1 MTAAGE
7 RSGDGAARD
16 ADEARV
22 EETMVADAQSPADHT
37 EVEAE
42 AAERPGTWRGR
53 LLWSGGTV
61 AAAVGLFIGLL
72 AISWTYWVNSDGSGI
87 AMQGWDML
95 HGNLLLSGWWTSDV
109 SFYTFEVPI
118 DAIVESFHGLNA
130 GVVHITAAIAY
141 TLLVCVAALLA
152 RGKSRGGAGVAA
164 ALIAGGILLAP
175 GDVVSTG
182 ILLGSPDH
190 IGVGVPILL
199 TFLVVDR
206 LRERWWV
213 PLVVCVLLLW
223 AQLDDP
229 TAEFAAAFALAV
241 VCLVRVCLGLL
252 RSTGRLVG
260 AGNRAW
266 LYDAGL
272 GVAAVVSYGLT
283 RLAVHLIRSAGGFS
297 MRQIQQ
303 ATQVQPLS
311 QWPHQMSNT
320 WHNALILFGADYWD
334 QHGTLQ
340 TTISAVHVIGAAL
353 ALIGVLAGIVS
364 LVRRD
369 GDRITQTLTIG
380 TLVTLVA
387 GAFVTPMAQGYDA
400 HEIAVVLPLSAV
412 LAGRT
417 IGPWLMRRRMTRLAL
432 IPAGGALLAAYM
444 AFFGYYATQ
453 PSVPART
460 QTLDR
465 WLVAHHL
472 TNGLGRYWTGSSTR
486 LDTGGAVQISPVDP
500 NPQRPYPW
508 ITKPSWYNPNEHTA
522 NFVVAGTDPSAGLVF
537 SESAVVK
544 AYGKPA
550 REYRFDGF
558 IIMVYNQNL
567 LRQVYKPVQPNPDT
581 GSFHL

>member
-16 ADEARV
+16 ADEAKV
-22 EETMVADAQSPADHT
+22 EKTLVTDAQSPADRA
-37 EVEAE
+37 EAE
-42 AAERPGTWRGR
+42 AARQPGTWRGR
-53 LLWSGGTV
+53 LLWAGGIAV
-61 AAAVGLFIGLL
+61 AAVGLFTGLL
-72 AISWTYWVNSDGSGI
+72 AISWTYWVNSDGAGI
-87 AMQGWDML
+87 ALQGWDML

-118 DAIVESFHGLNA
+118 DAIVESFRGLNA
-130 GVVHITAAIAY
+130 GVVHITAAVAY
-141 TLLVCVAALLA
+141 TLLVCVGALLA

-175 GDVVSTG
+175 GDTVSTG

-213 PLVVCVLLLW
+213 PLVVCVLLVW

-241 VCLVRVCLGLL
+241 VCLVRACLGLL
-252 RSTGRLVG
+252 RRTGRPAG
-260 AGNRAW
+260 AGDRAW
-266 LYDAGL
+266 RYDAAL

-283 RLAVHLIRSAGGFS
+283 RFTVRVIRSYGGFS
-297 MRQIQQ
+297 MRQLQQ
-303 ATQVQPLS
+303 ATQIQPVS
-311 QWPHQMSNT
+311 HWPHQLVNT
-320 WHNALILFGADYWD
+320 WDNTLILFGADYWD
-334 QHGTLQ
+334 EHGTLL
-340 TTISAVHVIGAAL
+340 TAASAVHFIGAVL

-364 LVRRD
+364 FVRRD
-369 GDRITQTLTIG
+369 GDRVTQALTVG
-380 TLVTLVA
+380 TLVTLAA
-387 GAFVTPMAQGYDA
+387 GAFATAMAPGYDA

-417 IGPWLMRRRMTRLAL
+417 IGPWLMRRRLTRLAL
-432 IPAGGALLAAYM
+432 IPAGGALLAAYL

-453 PSVPART
+453 PSVPPRT
-460 QTLDR
+460 HTLDQ

-472 TNGLGRYWTGSSTR
+472 TNGLGQYWTGSSTR
-486 LDTGGAVQISPVDP
+486 LDTGGAVQISPMDP
-500 NPQRPYPW
+500 TPKRPYPW
-508 ITKPSWYNPNEHTA
+508 ITKPSWYDPNEHTA
-522 NFVVAGTDPSAGLVF
+522 NFVVAGTEPSAGLVF
-537 SESAVVK
+537 SESAVMQ

-558 IIMVYNQNL
+558 IIMVYNENL
-567 LRQVYKPVQPNPDT
+567 LRHVSKPVQPNPDN